1 MKYRYFRSFTHKFLL
16 NSYFIGVGMEDI
28 ESFDMVRRL
37 QTENQA
43 LREHVD
49 YLTTQVRGQNTEIRE
64 YMKREREQKQQIQQQ
79 QRQLEDRNIELE
91 RQQEILQE
99 QARQI
104 ELTNSELTENNILLE
119 SEKARSEALLLN
131 ILPQS
136 IKERLQKGETVI
148 ADYFPEV
155 TVMFADIV
163 GFTDLSSRHEPE
175 TIVQMLNW
183 VFSIFDGLTER
194 FGLEK
199 IKTIGDAYMVASGIP
214 KPRPDHVEA
223 AVFMALAMIRE
234 VKDLA
239 RQIGMPLAVRIG
251 LHTGPVVAGII
262 GRKKFIYDLW
272 GDTVNI
278 ASRMESLSEP
288 DAIQCTEAVIH
299 KLSSHFT
306 YRERGTITVKGKG
319 EMMGYY
325 ITGVV

>member
-1 MKYRYFRSFTHKFLL
+1 MEHSSSNQVVQLL
-16 NSYFIGVGMEDI
+16 E
-28 ESFDMVRRL
+28 L
-37 QTENQA
+37 ENQN
-43 LREHVD
+43 LHEQLE
-49 YLTTQVRGQNTEIRE
+49 YLTKQVREQNAEIRD
-64 YMKREREQKQQIQQQ
+64 YMKREREQRHQIQQQ
-79 QRQLEDRNIELE
+79 QRELKDRNIELE
-91 RQQEILQE
+91 RQQKILQE
-99 QARQI
+99 QALQI

-163 GFTDLSSRHEPE
+163 GFTDLSARHEPE

-199 IKTIGDAYMVASGIP
+199 IKTIGDAYMIASGIP
-214 KPRPDHVEA
+214 NPRPDHVEA
-223 AVFMALAMIRE
+223 AVLMALAMIRE
-234 VKDLA
+234 VKDLS
-239 RQIGMPLAVRIG
+239 RQISMPLTVRIG

-288 DAIQCTEAVIH
+288 NAIQCTEAVIQ
-299 KLSSHFT
+299 KLLSHFT
-306 YRERGTITVKGKG
+306 YQERGTITVKGKG
-319 EMMGYY
+319 EMKGYF
-325 ITGVV
+325 ITGVA